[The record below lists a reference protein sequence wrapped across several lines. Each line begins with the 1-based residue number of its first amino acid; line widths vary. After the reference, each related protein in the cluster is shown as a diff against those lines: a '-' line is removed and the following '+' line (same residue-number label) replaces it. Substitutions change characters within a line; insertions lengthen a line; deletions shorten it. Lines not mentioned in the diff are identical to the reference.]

1 MKLISCIKAVVF
13 KIQGRN
19 LNPQHPAHSIISLLC
34 ARKSKL
40 QSQFR
45 AQIKLW
51 KRMSLMG
58 MRLKWNLKNG
68 ELWDLGNS
76 FRQITLGGLLCPMMR
91 TRMKVVGLD
100 HLFAILDKKLKN
112 ISNLNVRKI
121 LNMNL
126 SQDIKSVINVTQ
138 RLE

>member
-1 MKLISCIKAVVF
+1 MKTNESDGYAIEMEF
-13 KIQGRN
+13 
-19 LNPQHPAHSIISLLC
+19 
-34 ARKSKL
+34 
-40 QSQFR
+40 
-45 AQIKLW
+45 
-51 KRMSLMG
+51 
-58 MRLKWNLKNG
+58 KNG

-91 TRMKVVGLD
+91 IRMKVVGLD

-126 SQDIKSVINVTQ
+126 SQDIKSVIKVTQ